1 MKYTEIQKKI
11 LEDLTYSNCLSLK
24 NSILQQHSNLY
35 TEVSSTFRSVI
46 ERDKRENFGQKVG
59 MLFLKEV
66 FNNTANKTLSEYAK
80 ALSYHTEL
88 SNSYTTIVA
97 IVCNLHSEYET
108 ATIET
113 ICYLAYVF
121 DNYIGFMIEYL
132 LAEKLK
138 SEGLTVA
145 INDYLDTKYKIDLLV
160 GSPYSCTAVAIQ
172 LKSYT
177 HKNINPKVKQR
188 QCEALN
194 SFKNEY
200 KQYNELS
207 CIDNIETKFLFY
219 DVENKNKG
227 FRAVNDKALV
237 DTDIVYSG
245 YYQYD
250 RNEDWSILKRRDV
263 PIILN
268 IDSLI
273 NELKELLKIA

>member
-24 NSILQQHSNLY
+24 NSILQQYSNLY

-46 ERDKRENFGQKVG
+46 ERDKRENLGQKVG

-88 SNSYTTIVA
+88 SNSYTTIVT

-121 DNYIGFMIEYL
+121 DNYLGFMIEYL
-132 LAEKLK
+132 LAERLK
-138 SEGLTVA
+138 AEGLTVA

-160 GSPYSCTAVAIQ
+160 GSPNSCTAVAIQ

-177 HKNINPKVKQR
+177 HININPKVKQR
-188 QCEALN
+188 QCKALN

-219 DVENKNKG
+219 DIENKG
-227 FRAVNDKALV
+227 FRAVNNKTLV
-237 DTDIVYSG
+237 DTEIVYSG
-245 YYQYD
+245 YYHYD
-250 RNEDWSILKRRDV
+250 RNEDWSILKRMDV

>member
-24 NSILQQHSNLY
+24 NSILQQYSNLY

-46 ERDKRENFGQKVG
+46 ERDKRENLGQKVG

-88 SNSYTTIVA
+88 SNSYTTIVT

-121 DNYIGFMIEYL
+121 DNYLGFMIEYL
-132 LAEKLK
+132 LAERLK
-138 SEGLTVA
+138 AEGLTVA

-160 GSPYSCTAVAIQ
+160 GSPNSCTAVAIQ

-177 HKNINPKVKQR
+177 HININLKVKQR
-188 QCEALN
+188 QCKALN

-219 DVENKNKG
+219 DIENKG
-227 FRAVNDKALV
+227 FRAVNNKTLV
-237 DTDIVYSG
+237 DTEIVYSG
-245 YYQYD
+245 YYHYD
-250 RNEDWSILKRRDV
+250 RNEDWSILKRMDV

>member
-11 LEDLTYSNCLSLK
+11 LEDLTYSNFLSLK
-24 NSILQQHSNLY
+24 NSILQQYSNLY
-35 TEVSSTFRSVI
+35 IEVGSTFRSVI
-46 ERDKRENFGQKVG
+46 ERDKNDNEGNKVG

-66 FNNTANKTLSEYAK
+66 FNNTANKTLSEYMK

-88 SNSYTTIVA
+88 SNNYTTIVTN
-97 IVCNLHSEYET
+97 VCNLHSEYET

-113 ICYLAYVF
+113 ICYLVYVF

-132 LAEKLK
+132 LTERLK
-138 SEGLTVA
+138 AEGLTVA
-145 INDYLDTKYKIDLLV
+145 INDYLDTKYKVDILV
-160 GSPYSCTAVAIQ
+160 GSPNSSTAVAMQ

-188 QCEALN
+188 QCKALN

-200 KQYNELS
+200 KQYNDLS
-207 CIDNIETKFLFY
+207 RIDNIETKFLFY
-219 DVENKNKG
+219 DIENKG

-237 DTDIVYSG
+237 DTDIVHSG

-250 RNEDWSILKRRDV
+250 INITLSTAFRKDIA
-263 PIILN
+263 IILD

>member
-46 ERDKRENFGQKVG
+46 ERDKRENIGQKVG

-88 SNSYTTIVA
+88 SNNYTTIVT

-145 INDYLDTKYKIDLLV
+145 INDYLDTKYKVDILV

-177 HKNINPKVKQR
+177 HKNINRKVKQR

-219 DVENKNKG
+219 DIENKG
-227 FRAVNDKALV
+227 FRAVNDKVLV

-250 RNEDWSILKRRDV
+250 RNEDWSILKRMDV